1 MSALLCWCQIVL
13 VPNCPVPNCPFLLC
27 WCQIVLVPNCP
38 VPNCPG
44 AKLSWCQI
52 VRCQIV
58 RCQIVLP
65 PMALEI
71 DEKGPVIV
79 IMHCIIFSTWIILR
93 LTLKINLY
101 GWCCCMFARNFS
113 SNLMFSFAPSR
124 FPTGYGDKTNT
135 RGIFPTNYLYMSC

>member
-1 MSALLCWCQIVL
+1 MHKKSYCIFFSLCVYQGVHQHQWWRQAAWL
-13 VPNCPVPNCPFLLC
+13 
-27 WCQIVLVPNCP
+27 
-38 VPNCPG
+38 
-44 AKLSWCQI
+44 
-52 VRCQIV
+52 
-58 RCQIVLP
+58 
-65 PMALEI
+65 MALEI

-135 RGIFPTNYLYMSC
+135 RGIFPNKLFLHELLGLHFIFIYNRERLRWPILGLLSVMSIFYLLKCIC